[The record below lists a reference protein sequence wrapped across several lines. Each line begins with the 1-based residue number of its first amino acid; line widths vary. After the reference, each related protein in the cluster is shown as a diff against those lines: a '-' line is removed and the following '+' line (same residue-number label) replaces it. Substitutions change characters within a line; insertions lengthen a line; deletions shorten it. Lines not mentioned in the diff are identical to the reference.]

1 MLPGDN
7 VIVLEAERRQPVG
20 QVAVFTPPSGPAAEG
35 LTQGRRVHLRLR
47 RLAQF
52 TQGPR
57 SHQVQEAPHTQVC
70 IQFAVFRVGDLARAV
85 ALQQLVNPVEVASR

>member
-1 MLPGDN
+1 MLPDDN
-7 VIVLEAERRQPVG
+7 VIVLEAERRQPLG

-57 SHQVQEAPHTQVC
+57 SHQVQEAPHTQVRF
-70 IQFAVFRVGDLARAV
+70 QFAD
-85 ALQQLVNPVEVASR
+85 EVTGSLSTR